1 VIVQG
6 SSASTARQALDQ
18 VGSVSDR
25 LGVVNAAAGTIEA
38 GDVAQL
44 ADQPGLVITPDNP
57 IVLDTARRTDTGL
70 SSNELWPRA
79 VGVDQYWGQVPRGN
93 KHRSSNGGGQVIG
106 DAPTIAFVD
115 SGIEADRADFGDRVL
130 ADVDLTSLPDNS
142 PGDGY
147 GHGTLV
153 AGLAAGSAPRYTGA
167 APGAGIVSLDVM
179 DDQGMA
185 RTSDVIA
192 AAQWI
197 LAHKDDYGIRVANFS
212 LHSATASSF
221 RWDPLDKAVEKLW
234 LSGVTVVASAGNF
247 GQSQNRPV
255 RMGFAPA
262 NDPFVVTVGALDL
275 HNSAGAEQTNVVPWS
290 AWGYTYDGFAKPE
303 LSAPGRAITGP
314 VPSGST
320 LALDR
325 KSQVV
330 ESGTGTYI
338 KLSGTSLSAPI
349 VSGIAA
355 DVLALRPNLTPDQVK
370 GALMLGA
377 LPLRKVNTAAA
388 GVGEAYLPAAA
399 AIGFPPNPNRA
410 LDRFLVP
417 DPLGPGL
424 VFDDAAWREAARASS
439 AWNAVSWSD
448 GWNGALWSVQSWANV
463 SWSDVSWSDVSW
475 SDVSWSDVSW
485 NDVDG

>member
-1 VIVQG
+1 VRVIVQG
-6 SSASTARQALDQ
+6 SSTSVARQALDRH
-18 VGSVSDR
+18 GSVSDR
-25 LGVVNAAAGTIEA
+25 LGVVDAAAGTIKA
-38 GDVAQL
+38 GDLRQL
-44 ADQPGLVITPDNP
+44 ADEPGLVITPDNP
-57 IVLDTARRTDTGL
+57 IVLDAAHQTDTGL
-70 SSNELWPRA
+70 SSGELWPRA
-79 VGVDQYWGQVPRGN
+79 VGVDQYWGTKKHGGN
-93 KHRSSNGGGQVIG
+93 APIG
-106 DAPTIAFVD
+106 PAPTIAFVD
-115 SGIEADRADFGDRVL
+115 SGIENRADFGDRIL
-130 ADVDLTSLPDNS
+130 AGVDLTSLPDNS

-167 APGAGIVSLDVM
+167 APTAGIVSLDVM
-179 DDQGMA
+179 DDAGMA
-185 RTSDVIA
+185 RTSDVIT

-197 LAHKDDYGIRVANFS
+197 LDHRDDYDIGVANFS

-234 LSGVTVVASAGNF
+234 LSGVTVVASAGNE
-247 GQSQNRPV
+247 GQSENHAV

-275 HNSAGAEQTNVVPWS
+275 HNSANTEQTSVAPWS

-303 LSAPGRAITGP
+303 LSAPGRSITGP

-320 LALDR
+320 LALER
-325 KSQVV
+325 KSQVYDTA
-330 ESGTGTYI
+330 EGTYI
-338 KLSGTSLSAPI
+338 KLSGTSLSAP
-349 VSGIAA
+349 VVAGIAA
-355 DVLALRPNLTPDQVK
+355 DVLALHPNFTPDQVK

-377 LPLRKVNTAAA
+377 LPLRKVRTAAA
-388 GVGEAYLPAAA
+388 GVGEGFLPAAA
-399 AIGFPPNPNRA
+399 AIGLPPNPNRA

-424 VFDDAAWREAARASS
+424 IFDDAAWREAARASS

-448 GWNGALWSVQSWANV
+448 GWNGALWSVGVWANV

-485 NDVDG
+485 EDLN